1 LTTAAFIDPTNG
13 LASLLDEAGVGVMQ
27 AGLEEDQEQ
36 TEDALSGEASARLD
50 VLVVVDVKVAQ
61 IVGDLALR
69 QLVLA
74 AQGPPLV
81 VKWSRP

>member
-1 LTTAAFIDPTNG
+1 
-13 LASLLDEAGVGVMQ
+13 MQ